1 MKTIDTLVED
11 IYALFDGHECNQA
24 LSQEFGKELSS
35 VISTRLKHSG
45 STGNSTLRMSNIG
58 RPCDR
63 SLYYDVNSR
72 KVREPLLPHTK
83 LKFLLGDIV
92 ESVLLYLAKEA
103 GHSVTEEQ
111 ASCEINGIVGHIDAI
126 IDGAVIDVKSAS
138 SYAFKKFQDG
148 TLPDQDSFGYIG
160 QISGYK
166 HAFKT
171 DRAGFLAMDK
181 QNGTLAL
188 YEPPKDALLPV
199 EDRIDHIKA
208 VVDSEDPPD
217 RWFAPVPDG
226 KSGNEK
232 LCVECSYC
240 AHKQECWP
248 ELRTFVYAGGRPVYL
263 TKVVKEPRVNEIVIN
278 NIGGDDE

>member
-1 MKTIDTLVED
+1 MDKTVDTLIED
-11 IYALFDGHECNQA
+11 IYGLFDGHECDPTLNE
-24 LSQEFGKELSS
+24 EFGKDLSS
-35 VISTRLKHSG
+35 VIANRLKHSG
-45 STGNSTLRMSNIG
+45 RGGNSTLRMSNIG

-63 SLYYDVNSR
+63 SLYYDVNSTA
-72 KVREPLLPHTK
+72 VREPLLPHTK

-92 ESVLLYLAKEA
+92 ESILLYLAKES
-103 GHSVTEEQ
+103 GHTVEQEQ
-111 ASCEINGIVGHIDAI
+111 AECKINGIVGHIDAV
-126 IDGAVIDVKSAS
+126 IDGAMIDVKSAS

-160 QISGYK
+160 QISAYK

-188 YEPPKDALLPV
+188 YEPPVDALLPV

-208 VVDSEDPPD
+208 VVAAPEPPD

-263 TKVVKEPRVNEIVIN
+263 TTVNKLPRVNEIVTK
-278 NIGGDDE
+278 NIGDE